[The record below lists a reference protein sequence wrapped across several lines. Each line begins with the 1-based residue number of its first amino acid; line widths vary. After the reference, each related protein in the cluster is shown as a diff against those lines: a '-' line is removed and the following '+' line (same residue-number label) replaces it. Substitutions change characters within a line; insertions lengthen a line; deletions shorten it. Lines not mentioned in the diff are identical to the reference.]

1 MKPSAPTRHATT
13 VPPASRRTVVLMVAL
28 VAIIHSFLVMLWVM
42 PVNPIRDAVG
52 NQRLTSYINNRAFPF
67 EQSWS
72 VFAPTPRRGGENVLI
87 RAYLGD
93 YKSDTGRLTEWFDIT
108 TNEDQRIKY
117 LVNPSRFHS
126 ATRRLGGNVNSAVG
140 SFTPL
145 ELKIVGANFVQTPR
159 TTMIKQLAAAN
170 TRGVVGEG
178 DILSYARNDDMLT
191 RFSTMYATARW
202 GRGVSLIQYR
212 VGHRSVPPYINRKDI
227 NFLDV
232 PYSYYTF
239 GLRKAMPGSA
249 QAQAA
254 FEAYV
259 AKAPSAKNADTGKKG
274 K

>member
-1 MKPSAPTRHATT
+1 MSPSAPTRHATT
-13 VPPASRRTVVLMVAL
+13 LPSASRRAVVLLVAF

-52 NQRLTSYINNRAFPF
+52 NQRLTSYVNNGAFPF

-93 YKSDTGRLTEWFDIT
+93 YKSDKGRLTEWFDIT

-126 ATRRLGGNVNSAVG
+126 ATRRLGGNINSAVG
-140 SFTPL
+140 SFTTL
-145 ELKIVGANFVQTPR
+145 ERNIVGANFVQTPR
-159 TTMIKQLAAAN
+159 SAMIKQLTAAN
-170 TRGVVGEG
+170 TRGIAGVG
-178 DILSYARNDDMLT
+178 DIQSYATNDDMLT
-191 RFSTMYATARW
+191 RFATMYAMARW
-202 GRGVSLIQYR
+202 GTDVSLIQYR
-212 VGHRSVPPYINRKDI
+212 VGHRSVPPYVSRKDI
-227 NFLDV
+227 DFLDV

-249 QAQAA
+249 RAQAA
-254 FEAYV
+254 FDAYV
-259 AKAPSAKNADTGKKG
+259 AKAPSKKG